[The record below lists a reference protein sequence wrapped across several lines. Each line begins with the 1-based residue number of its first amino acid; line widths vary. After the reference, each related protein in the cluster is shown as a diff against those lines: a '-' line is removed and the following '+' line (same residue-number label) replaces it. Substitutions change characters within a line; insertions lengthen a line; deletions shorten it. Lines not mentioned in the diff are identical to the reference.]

1 MAVKTPKKVTKEEL
15 DNLKTL
21 QNKIDTLT
29 VRFGSLQIA
38 KIKVEK
44 QESLLTEELFHL
56 QKEETKI
63 AEELTAKYGKGSLN
77 TDTGEFTST
86 E

>member
-1 MAVKTPKKVTKEEL
+1 MAVKTPIKFTKEEI
-15 DNLKTL
+15 DSLKIL

-38 KIKVEK
+38 KIKMKK
-44 QESLLTEELFHL
+44 QEALLNEELSTL
-56 QKEETKI
+56 QQEERKS
-63 AEELTAKYGKGSLN
+63 AEELTAKYGKGRLD
-77 TDTGEFTST
+77 TDTGEFTPS